1 MIKVLSLDLQGTLS
15 DARFSD
21 YFWLEFLPKKYSDKF
36 DVSLEEAKKVLKQEF
51 KEYGVDDIRYYDD
64 KYWSNYLGFDTS
76 LELDLF
82 SVRPKIN
89 DELYRLILS
98 FALPKIIIST
108 TTDLFI
114 KYELQERIKD
124 FDKVYSCVDYF
135 NVGGK
140 SVDVFKKVCD
150 DLGVK
155 PNEVLHIGDNKM
167 MDVDNAVKAGLNA
180 ILYDG
185 DVEKLKCELKKYI

>member
-15 DARFSD
+15 DAKFSD

-36 DVSLEEAKKVLKQEF
+36 DVSIDDAKKILKSKF
-51 KEYGVDDIRYYDD
+51 KGYDVYDIKYYDD
-64 KYWSNYLGFDTS
+64 KYWSDYLGFDTS
-76 LELDLF
+76 LALDLF

-89 DELYRLILS
+89 DELYSLILS
-98 FALPKIIIST
+98 FDMPKIIIST

-124 FDKVYSCVDYF
+124 FDKIYSCVDYF

-155 PNEVLHIGDNKM
+155 TNEVLHIGDNKM

-185 DVEKLKCELKKYI
+185 DFEKFKCELKKYI